1 MVRYIAASRRSQG
14 QLGCF
19 AVGAG
24 AGAATA
30 VGEGVGGDEEVV
42 FARFGKW

>member
-19 AVGAG
+19 AVG